1 MTKISKEQI
10 AKWKAKYGD
19 VFMVEVEGK
28 KGYLRKP
35 DRKVLSYAFS
45 KGQHDPLAMS
55 EVILTSCWLE
65 GDEEL
70 RTDDSYFLAIN
81 TQIDQLVEIK
91 TAEIKKL

>member
-1 MTKISKEQI
+1 MVTKEQI
-10 AKWKAKYGD
+10 KEWKAKYGD

-35 DRKVLSYAFS
+35 DRKTLSFAFS
-45 KGQHDPLAMS
+45 KGQSDPLAMS
-55 EVILTSCWLE
+55 EVILTNCWLA

-70 RTDDSYFLAIN
+70 RTDDGYFLAIN
-81 TQIDQLVEIK
+81 TQIDRLVEIK